1 MDQNNPDLKENDN
14 ICGYL
19 IKKIVAL
26 KETRSILYDIEH
38 TATGARHIHL
48 SNTDKEN
55 TFGVAF
61 KTVPTD
67 STGVAHILE
76 HTVLCGSKKFPVRDP
91 FFSMLKR
98 SLSTFMNAFTASDW
112 TMYPFSTQNR
122 KDFYNLMDVYLDS
135 AFYPDINEL
144 SFKQE
149 GHRLE
154 IENNTKAPELS
165 NLESSHLESSHLVYK
180 GVVYN
185 EMKGAMSSPDQVMAH
200 ALLNKLYPD
209 TTYSNNSGGDPAI
222 IPSLS
227 YAQLKAFHK
236 RHYHPSNA
244 FFYTYGNLPLR
255 DHLSF
260 IQDKI
265 LKDFTKI
272 DPETDVLSQ
281 PRWDKPIKATYPYPI
296 GKNEDP
302 SKKYQTCVA
311 WLTVDIKN
319 SFEVLVFTLLE
330 QILLGNSASPLRKA
344 LIDSKLGTALS
355 DGTGYDSNNKDTM
368 FVCGLKDVEKS
379 VSGKIES
386 IIFNVLNELAT
397 KGIDNNL
404 IESAIH
410 QVEFHRKEITNVPY
424 PYGLRLLL
432 TFSGN
437 WLHGG
442 KPERVLQF
450 DADLYRLRDELSKGP
465 LFENRIKKYFINNSH
480 RVLLTLAP
488 DQMMEEKEKERVTE
502 ELEVIRAGLT
512 QSDIEKINED
522 AEALKKLQEEKED
535 VSCLPTSEIEDIQP
549 SVQTVHESTT
559 YCRDAASC
567 YNQPTYGI
575 FYFSSAAGA
584 GFLQN
589 QMLPLVPFFCYAFSK
604 TGTKLRAY
612 TDLARLIDAYTGGIG
627 LSSHACTN
635 FEGTG
640 AACMPFITFN
650 GKCLVRNQSRMFEII
665 KELLY
670 KFDFSDLDRLKSLLL
685 EYRAKMESMIVHNGH
700 RLAISLASRNFS
712 TTCALSETW
721 HGIHQLQT
729 IKNITDDFTNNKL
742 ESVSD
747 DLSSIGKNIL
757 VSNNFKIALIGE
769 DNALSSASS
778 YAVSIQKGLDERSS
792 SAKPSNG
799 FISPEINLND
809 EIIREGWSTNSAVS
823 FVSLAFKTVRMEHE
837 DAPALS
843 VISKLLRS
851 LYLHREIREKGGAY
865 GGFSIYNS
873 ENGVFSFCSYRD
885 PHIVSTLKVYDDSMT
900 FIKSGDY
907 SDEDIKEAIL
917 QICSEIDKPHPPGP
931 AARKAFYRK
940 LISLSDDA
948 RKRFKTNLLSLKR
961 NQVLKVAEKY
971 FNQKEKKQAVAVISS
986 EEKLKEA
993 NQKIKESPL
1002 NLFRI

>member
-1 MDQNNPDLKENDN
+1 MENILDQNNPDIKENDN

-19 IKKIVAL
+19 IKKIVEL
-26 KETRSILYDIEH
+26 KEIRSILYDIEH
-38 TATGARHIHL
+38 PATGAGHIHL
-48 SNTDKEN
+48 SNNDKEN

-61 KTVPTD
+61 KTVPAD

-76 HTVLCGSKKFPVRDP
+76 HTVLCGSRNFSVRDP

-135 AFYPDINEL
+135 VFYPDIKEL

-154 IENNTKAPELS
+154 IEKD
-165 NLESSHLESSHLVYK
+165 ESSHLVYK

-185 EMKGAMSSPDQVMAH
+185 EMKGAMSSPDEVMAH

-209 TTYSNNSGGDPAI
+209 TTYSNNSGGDPAV

-244 FFYTYGNLPLR
+244 FFYTYGNLPLI

-260 IQDKI
+260 IQKKF

-272 DPETDVLSQ
+272 NPETDVPSQ
-281 PRWDKPIKATYPYPI
+281 SRWDKPKKATYSYPV

-302 SKKYQTCVA
+302 SKKYQICVA
-311 WLTVDIKN
+311 WLTADIKD
-319 SFEVLVFTLLE
+319 SFEVLVLTLLG

-344 LIDSKLGTALS
+344 LIDSNLGTDLS

-397 KGIDNNL
+397 KGIDNKL

-410 QVEFHRKEITNVPY
+410 QVEFQRREITNSPY

-450 DADLYRLRDELSKGP
+450 DADLGRLRDELSKGS

-488 DQMMEEKEKERVTE
+488 DRIMEEKEKKRVAG
-502 ELEVIRAGLT
+502 ELEVIMAGLT
-512 QSDIEKINED
+512 QPEIATINKD
-522 AEALKKLQEEKED
+522 TEALKKLQEEKED
-535 VSCLPTSEIEDIQP
+535 VSCLPTLEIEDIQP
-549 SVQTVHESTT
+549 FVQIVHESKT
-559 YCRDAASC
+559 YCTAGTASC

-575 FYFSSAAGA
+575 FYFSAAAGA
-584 GFLQN
+584 GALQN
-589 QMLPLVPFFCYAFSK
+589 QMLHLVPFFCFAFSK
-604 TGTKLRAY
+604 TGTKSKKY
-612 TDLARLIDAYTGGIG
+612 TELAQIIDAYTGGIG
-627 LSSHACTN
+627 LSASARTS
-635 FEGTG
+635 FKGTG
-640 AACMPFITFN
+640 SAACLPFITFN
-650 GKCLVRNQSRMFEII
+650 GKCLVRNQDRMFEII

-670 KFDFSDLDRLKSLLL
+670 EFDFFDLDRLKNLLL
-685 EYRAKMESMIVHNGH
+685 EYKAKMESMIIHNGH
-700 RLAISLASRNFS
+700 GLAISLASRNFS

-729 IKNITDDFTNNKL
+729 IKNITDNLTNDKL

-747 DLSSIGKNIL
+747 NLSSIGKNL
-757 VSNNFKIALIGE
+757 LCGTNFKIALIGE
-769 DNALSSASS
+769 DSALSNAFSHA
-778 YAVSIQKGLDERSS
+778 ASIQRKLDEKSS
-792 SAKPSNG
+792 SAKPADG
-799 FISPEINLND
+799 FISPAIYPDD
-809 EIIREGWSTNSAVS
+809 EIIREGWSTYSAVS
-823 FVSLAFKTVRMEHE
+823 FVARAFKTVRMEHE

-843 VISKLLRS
+843 IISKMLRS

-865 GGFSIYNS
+865 GGFSTYNS
-873 ENGVFSFCSYRD
+873 ENGIFCFCSYRD
-885 PHIVSTLKVYDDSMT
+885 PHIVSTLKVYDDSMM

-907 SDEDIKEAIL
+907 SEEDIKEAIL
-917 QICSEIDKPHPPGP
+917 QICSEIDKPDSPGI
-931 AARKAFYRK
+931 AAKKAFYRK
-940 LISLSDDA
+940 LLSLSDDA
-948 RKRFKTNLLSLKR
+948 RNRFKTNLLSLKR
-961 NQVLKVAEKY
+961 NQVIKIAEKY
-971 FNQKEKKQAVAVISS
+971 FSQEEKKQAVAVISS
-986 EEKLKEA
+986 EDKLNEA
-993 NQKIKESPL
+993 NQKLKENSL
-1002 NLFRI
+1002 KLFRI

>member
-1 MDQNNPDLKENDN
+1 MDDTLDQNNPDIKENDN

-19 IKKIVAL
+19 IKKIVEL
-26 KETRSILYDIEH
+26 QEIRSILYDIEH
-38 TATGARHIHL
+38 PATGARHIHI
-48 SNTDKEN
+48 SNNDKEN
-55 TFGVAF
+55 SFGVAL

-135 AFYPDINEL
+135 VFYPNINEL

-154 IENNTKAPELS
+154 IENNNINAP
-165 NLESSHLESSHLVYK
+165 ESSHLESSHLVYK

-185 EMKGAMSSPDQVMAH
+185 EMKGAMSSPDEVMAH
-200 ALLNKLYPD
+200 SLLNVLYPD
-209 TTYSNNSGGDPAI
+209 TTYSNNSGGDPAV

-244 FFYTYGNLPLR
+244 FFYTYGHLPLK

-260 IQDKI
+260 IQYKI

-272 DPETDVLSQ
+272 NPETDVLSQ
-281 PRWDKPIKATYPYPI
+281 PRWDKPKKATYPYPI

-302 SKKYQTCVA
+302 LKKCQICVA
-311 WLTVDIKN
+311 WVTADIKD
-319 SFEVLVFTLLE
+319 SFEVLVLTLLE

-344 LIDSKLGTALS
+344 LIDSNLGTDLS
-355 DGTGYDSNNKDTM
+355 DGTGYGSNNKDTL
-368 FVCGLKDVEKS
+368 FICGLKDVEQS

-386 IIFNVLNELAT
+386 IIFNVLNELVT
-397 KGIDNNL
+397 KGIDNKL

-410 QVEFHRKEITNVPY
+410 QVEFHRKEITNIPY

-432 TFSGN
+432 TFSGT

-442 KPERVLQF
+442 KPERVLRF
-450 DADLYRLRDELSKGP
+450 DTDLRRLRDELSKGY

-480 RVLLTLAP
+480 RVLLTLIP
-488 DQMMEEKEKERVTE
+488 DQMMEEKEKDRITK
-502 ELEVIRAGLT
+502 ELEGIRANLK
-512 QSDIEKINED
+512 QSDIEKIYKD
-522 AEALKKLQEEKED
+522 TEALKKLQEEKED
-535 VSCLPTSEIEDIQP
+535 FSCLPTLEIEDIPP
-549 SVQTVHESTT
+549 SIQTVQESKT
-559 YCRDAASC
+559 YCRGISSC

-575 FYFSSAAGA
+575 FYFSSAAGT
-584 GFLQN
+584 GSLQD
-589 QMLPLVPFFCYAFSK
+589 QMLHLVPFFCYAFPK
-604 TGTKLRAY
+604 TGTKSRSY
-612 TDLARLIDAYTGGIG
+612 TDLARLIDAYTGGIS
-627 LSSHACTN
+627 LSSHAHTN

-640 AACMPFITFN
+640 SCIPFITFN
-650 GKCLVRNQSRMFEII
+650 AKCLVRNQSKMFEII
-665 KELLY
+665 EELLY
-670 KFDFSDLDRLKSLLL
+670 EFDFSDLERLKSLLL

-700 RLAISLASRNFS
+700 KLAISLASRNFS

-729 IKNITDDFTNNKL
+729 IKHITDNLIDNKL

-747 DLSSIGKNIL
+747 NLSSIGKNL
-757 VSNNFKIALIGE
+757 LNSNNFKIALIGE
-769 DNALSSASS
+769 DTVLSSASS
-778 YAVSIQKGLDERSS
+778 YASSIQKKLNETS
-792 SAKPSNG
+792 SAKSLNG
-799 FISPEINLND
+799 FIPPEISLND
-809 EIIREGWSTNSAVS
+809 GIIREGWSTYSAVS

-843 VISKLLRS
+843 VISKMLRS

-873 ENGVFSFCSYRD
+873 ENGIFSFCSYRD
-885 PHIVSTLKVYDDSMT
+885 PHIVSTLKVYDNAMA

-907 SDEDIKEAIL
+907 GEEDIKEAIL
-917 QICSEIDKPHPPGP
+917 QICSEIDKPDPPGP

-940 LISLSDDA
+940 LISLSDDV
-948 RKRFKTNLLSLKR
+948 RKSFKTKLLSLKR
-961 NQVLKVAEKY
+961 HQIIKVAEKY
-971 FNQKEKKQAVAVISS
+971 FNQEEKMQSVAVISS